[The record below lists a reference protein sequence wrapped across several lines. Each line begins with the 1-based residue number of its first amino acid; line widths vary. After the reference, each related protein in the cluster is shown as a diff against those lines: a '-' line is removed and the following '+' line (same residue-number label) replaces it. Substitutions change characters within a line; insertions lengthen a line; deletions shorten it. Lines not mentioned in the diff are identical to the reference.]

1 MGSSHRS
8 DILFVF
14 GLLLACAAVYLA
26 RDVLLLIYV
35 SVLFAVV
42 LNPAVETVRK
52 FHLGHWWPGRGTALF
67 IIILL
72 GVAALALFLTFMLPP
87 IFRDLQGFAGDLP
100 NRMAQLYERLHRIP
114 LLGKFDSA
122 ALQQHATT
130 AVGGAIG
137 LFTGLAGS
145 LFLFFSCLIL
155 TVYFILDGKRA
166 FYWTMSLVPAR
177 PRSRLEATLKKA
189 ERRVRHW
196 LVGQFALMV
205 ILGVTSGVAF
215 GLMHIKYF
223 YALAVIAGV
232 LNIVPILGPVVL
244 VVLASIVAVFDSWAK
259 LAGVLAFYFLYHEIE
274 TAYLTPKI
282 MKYSV
287 DLPPLAV
294 IIALTVGGALAGIIG
309 ALIAVPTAALVAVF
323 AEEYLVKKEAPP
335 AAAAGAP

>member
-1 MGSSHRS
+1 MGPSHRA
-8 DILFVF
+8 DILFTFV
-14 GLLLACAAVYLA
+14 LLLACVAVYLA

-42 LNPAVETVRK
+42 INPAVEAVRK
-52 FHLGHWWPGRGTALF
+52 IHFGHWWPGRGMAIF

-72 GVAALALFLTFMLPP
+72 GIAALVLFSAVMLPP
-87 IFRDLQGFAGDLP
+87 IFRDLQSFARDLP
-100 NRMAQLYERLHRIP
+100 NRMAQLYERLHRVP
-114 LLGKFDSA
+114 LFDRLDPA
-122 ALQQHATT
+122 TLQEHATS

-137 LFTGLAGS
+137 LFTGLAGG
-145 LFLFFSCLIL
+145 LFVFFSCLIL

-166 FYWTMSLVPAR
+166 FFWTMSLVPAG
-177 PRSRLEATLKKA
+177 PRRKLQATLQKA

-196 LVGQFALMV
+196 LVGQAALML

-223 YALAVIAGV
+223 YALAVIGGV

-244 VVLASIVAVFDSWAK
+244 VVLASLVAVFDSWAK
-259 LAGVLAFYFLYHEIE
+259 LAGVLAFYLLYHEVE

-294 IIALTVGGALAGIIG
+294 VIALTVGGVLAGIVG

-323 AEEYLVKKEAPP
+323 AEEYLVKQEPTT
-335 AAAAGAP
+335 AGTR